1 MYHDGLRVKPKAL
14 RVVTVAWAS
23 PEGLDERGDVFDNLV
38 NEGPTVGLAQRLM
51 RLNLFTHNCNVIN
64 NLVIN
69 NLVIIIN
76 NLVDEEPVECVTCLE
91 GKESNSLVKL
101 VV

>member
-1 MYHDGLRVKPKAL
+1 
-14 RVVTVAWAS
+14 
-23 PEGLDERGDVFDNLV
+23 
-38 NEGPTVGLAQRLM
+38 M

-76 NLVDEEPVECVTCLE
+76 NLVDEEPVECVTYLE